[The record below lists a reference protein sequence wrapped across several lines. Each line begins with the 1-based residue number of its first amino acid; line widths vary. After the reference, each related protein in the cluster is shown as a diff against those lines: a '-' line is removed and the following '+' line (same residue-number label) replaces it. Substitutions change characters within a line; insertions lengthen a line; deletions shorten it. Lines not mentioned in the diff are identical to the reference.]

1 MAESDKPQRPDRLHA
16 RTSERVEGMS
26 DEARA
31 EIARNIAGR
40 RAVVV
45 EPRFGRGAEAAEA
58 ELAAEA
64 ARIRA
69 DLSRTERRLD
79 RLERAATGSRYQMGT
94 GSGPAG
100 RYARLLTR
108 AERLERRLRALR

>member
-1 MAESDKPQRPDRLHA
+1 MADSDTSRPDRLHA
-16 RTSERVEGMS
+16 RTSERVDRMS

-31 EIARNIAGR
+31 EIARNFAAK
-40 RAVVV
+40 RAIVA

-58 ELAAEA
+58 ELAAEV
-64 ARIRA
+64 ARVRA
-69 DLSRTERRLD
+69 DLQRTERRLD
-79 RLERAATGSRYQMGT
+79 RLERASSGGRYQLST
-94 GSGPAG
+94 GGMPSG